1 VVNADGVDEGFSAE
15 VVGGELG
22 SHCHDRDREEIHGAI
37 VLEATRILAIGDK
50 QTKNAISPFAP
61 PQ

>member
-1 VVNADGVDEGFSAE
+1 MVDSDGVDEGFGAE

-37 VLEATRILAIGDK
+37 VLEAMSFLAISVLLNVRNK
-50 QTKNAISPFAP
+50 KRSIMN
-61 PQ
+61 

>member
-1 VVNADGVDEGFSAE
+1 MGCLVVNADGVDEGFGAE

-37 VLEATRILAIGDK
+37 VLEATRILAIG
-50 QTKNAISPFAP
+50 IC
-61 PQ
+61 